1 MGPAAAPAVDQP
13 TYTFIDHDDDPCSK
27 KIKNS
32 RSRKAIRSHVMR
44 DVRRRERLAGFKRGS
59 KRDAEDLRPQP
70 ELAAASRPEPPVA
83 YRPEAGVASRPELP
97 ELPVASRSEPAV
109 AYRPEVAVAPKPV
122 EDSSTDRTSASS
134 SVSPSAISNSSS
146 STEEIEMTDGD
157 LVMAQPTWQHTVAWT
172 TTDSSFDF
180 DSSALTVTQSNW
192 APDVQTWTPDFE
204 AQTPHPQRPMKSA
217 DCIPT
222 VVAELIYYCTSFSF
236 CMCTWSSLTHAGR
249 NVFVPTT
256 FPNGHDAM
264 QESGMGL
271 MVRSVFTD
279 VACFFAFMSVC
290 AAHRAIISGRV
301 IEAPND
307 EDTDTLWILTDDDYS
322 MLKHKS
328 IRELN
333 RKLKDPNQKITNE
346 TLETV
351 VSLLTG
357 SVSVHG
363 LSLNLSA
370 LLTTL
375 DYRRSFR

>member
-1 MGPAAAPAVDQP
+1 
-13 TYTFIDHDDDPCSK
+13 
-27 KIKNS
+27 
-32 RSRKAIRSHVMR
+32 
-44 DVRRRERLAGFKRGS
+44 
-59 KRDAEDLRPQP
+59 
-70 ELAAASRPEPPVA
+70 
-83 YRPEAGVASRPELP
+83 
-97 ELPVASRSEPAV
+97 
-109 AYRPEVAVAPKPV
+109 
-122 EDSSTDRTSASS
+122 
-134 SVSPSAISNSSS
+134 
-146 STEEIEMTDGD
+146 
-157 LVMAQPTWQHTVAWT
+157 
-172 TTDSSFDF
+172 
-180 DSSALTVTQSNW
+180 
-192 APDVQTWTPDFE
+192 
-204 AQTPHPQRPMKSA
+204 
-217 DCIPT
+217 
-222 VVAELIYYCTSFSF
+222 
-236 CMCTWSSLTHAGR
+236 
-249 NVFVPTT
+249 
-256 FPNGHDAM
+256 
-264 QESGMGL
+264 MGL

-375 DYRRSFR
+375 DHRRSFR

>member
-83 YRPEAGVASRPELP
+83 YRPELPEPPVASRPEP
-97 ELPVASRSEPAV
+97 PV
-109 AYRPEVAVAPKPV
+109 AYRPEPPVVYKPEFAVAPKPV
-122 EDSSTDRTSASS
+122 EDSSTDRTPVSS

-157 LVMAQPTWQHTVAWT
+157 LVMTQPTWQHTVAWT

-180 DSSALTVTQSNW
+180 DSSALTVTRSNW

-236 CMCTWSSLTHAGR
+236 CICTWSSLTHAGR

-370 LLTTL
+370 VLTTL
-375 DYRRSFR
+375 DHRRSFR